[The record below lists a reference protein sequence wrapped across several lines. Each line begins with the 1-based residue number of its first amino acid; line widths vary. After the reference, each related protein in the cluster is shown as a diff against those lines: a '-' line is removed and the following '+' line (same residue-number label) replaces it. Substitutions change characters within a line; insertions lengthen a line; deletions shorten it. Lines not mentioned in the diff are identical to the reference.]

1 MLPQNPKDLC
11 VCLGRLQGLSPEE
24 YEVKKEAVADALC
37 ERLEKLWPG
46 LRAATEFREVCRW
59 GRCREWFVW
68 V

>member
-1 MLPQNPKDLC
+1 M
-11 VCLGRLQGLSPEE
+11 
-24 YEVKKEAVADALC
+24 KKEAVADALC